1 MIIKAWYKLDGEVS
15 KSVKFVANRDM
26 QPEDINVIYTNAPEN
41 WDECVWDHGNV
52 KPKRKKRE
60 AKVVETVE
68 FTTQITDENIE

>member
-1 MIIKAWYKLDGEVS
+1 MIIKAWYMLDNEVV
-15 KSVKFVANRDM
+15 KSVKFVADRDN
-26 QPEDINVIYTNAPEN
+26 QPEDINVIYSNAPSY

-68 FTTQITDENIE
+68 FTAQITDENIE